1 MSKKK
6 KFRYIK
12 NCKLNLTPL
21 DLCGT
26 MSNAPVTHKLL
37 DFVEEV
43 MKLDFDETPNYNKL
57 RFLLTRA
64 LLDVGRVPNREY
76 DWISDKLSSV

>member
-1 MSKKK
+1 MSKKR

-12 NCKLNLTPL
+12 SCKLNLTPL

-26 MSNAPVTHKLL
+26 KESSPVTHKLF

-43 MKLDFDETPNYNKL
+43 MSIDFDETPNYNKL

-76 DWISDKLSSV
+76 DWIPATLN